1 MKVSK
6 EELEEIILDTK
17 ERIKDFSD
25 RNGKSLTAPYPQ
37 DTPCYYCEG
46 NLGMGEESRM
56 CLYCINNADN
66 KLTEL
71 L

>member
-17 ERIKDFSD
+17 ERIKDWSD
-25 RNGKSLTAPYPQ
+25 RKGKPLTAPYPQ
-37 DTPCYYCEG
+37 DAPCYYCEG
-46 NLGMGEESRM
+46 NMGRDNVSRM

-66 KLTEL
+66 KLMEL